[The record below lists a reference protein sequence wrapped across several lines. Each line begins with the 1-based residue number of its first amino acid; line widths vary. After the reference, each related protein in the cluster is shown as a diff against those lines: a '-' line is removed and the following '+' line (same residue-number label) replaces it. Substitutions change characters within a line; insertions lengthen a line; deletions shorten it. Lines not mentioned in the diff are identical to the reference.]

1 MMSYLTTLQPTP
13 MSKEMFESFKQHLPK
28 GIRKEIESRHA
39 EIQRIQAEHEK
50 EQEIKLSEI
59 LDSET
64 LMRFAYVP
72 FVIATLAWDYVDTI
86 LTLSKMFGIKNVKP
100 ISRSV
105 RQLKRDYDIL
115 RARYIDSI
123 HSKSEENNMYV
134 FEDGVN
140 DVFKL
145 YLVNIELDIK
155 RKYPDLSEDYIM
167 YIKAIYQCHI
177 VLKSLYKYVEIQ
189 TKNVQNIVGHTIG
202 DILPKE
208 LRKLDSLVMAFID
221 DKSIS
226 KDFEIQQDTYA
237 MTLANRMCS
246 IELSETK
253 DELT

>member
-1 MMSYLTTLQPTP
+1 MPYLTTLQPEP
-13 MSKEMFESFKQHLPK
+13 MFNEMFESFKKHLPK

-39 EIQRIQAEHEK
+39 EMQRIQAEYEK

-72 FVIATLAWDYVDTI
+72 FVIATLAWDYVDTV
-86 LTLSKMFGIKNVKP
+86 LTISKMLNIKNVIP
-100 ISRSV
+100 ISRSI
-105 RQLKRDYDIL
+105 RQLKRDYDVL
-115 RARYIDSI
+115 RAKYIDSA

-155 RKYPDLSEDYIM
+155 REYPDLSVDYIL
-167 YIKAIYQCHI
+167 YLKAIYQCHI
-177 VLKSLYKYVEIQ
+177 VLKSLYKYIEIQ
-189 TKNVQNIVGHTIG
+189 TKNVQKIVGHTIG
-202 DILPKE
+202 DILPQE
-208 LRKLDSLVMAFID
+208 LRKLDSLVMAFIG

-226 KDFEIQQDTYA
+226 KDFEKQQNTYA
-237 MTLANRMCS
+237 TTLANRMCS